1 MASGAR
7 DQHEQQ
13 HQHQHDYDQARLAA
27 VELVVIGA
35 SAGGVEAL
43 GVLLAAL
50 PAGCRAALLVVLHLP
65 PDRSS
70 RLPALYAARC
80 ALPLRE
86 VEDKEPVARGTVY
99 FAAPDYHVLFESG
112 GSFALSQDA
121 AVNFS
126 RPSIDVA
133 LESAALA
140 YGAGALGVILSGA
153 SADGAAGLAALRAAG
168 GLAWVLDPARAAYR
182 AMPDAALRLAGADA
196 VLGIEQIAAGLARLG
211 SPTCGT
217 TGAGAR

>member
-7 DQHEQQ
+7 HEYEHEHEQR
-13 HQHQHDYDQARLAA
+13 HDAARLAA
-27 VELVVIGA
+27 IELVVIGA
-35 SAGGVEAL
+35 SAGAVEAL
-43 GVLLAAL
+43 GALLAAL
-50 PAGCRAALLVVLHLP
+50 PAACRVALVVVLHLSP
-65 PDRSS
+65 QRSS
-70 RLPALYAARC
+70 GLPALFAARC

-86 VEDKEPVARGTVY
+86 LEDKEPVAGGTVY
-99 FAAPDYHVLFESG
+99 FAAPDYHVLFESER
-112 GSFALSQDA
+112 SFALSQDA

-140 YGAGALGVILSGA
+140 YGAAALGVILSGA

-168 GLAWVLDPARAAYR
+168 GLAWVLDPARAAFR
-182 AMPDAALRLAGADA
+182 TMPDAALRLAGADA

-211 SPTCGT
+211 NPTCAT
-217 TGAGAR
+217 TGANAR